1 MDVEA
6 SAEQPLLR
14 GDEARKRP
22 NSLRCGV
29 VAWAVFAAVL
39 VFLIVMTATF
49 AGRGGGS
56 SGSSSSGKPTF
67 AVPPGAIVGCTDS
80 ELLCLIARPVPGPDA
95 DYRGHPRKVR
105 GSKGLVATDQSRCAD
120 IGAEVLQEGGHA
132 VDAAVAAALCQ
143 GVVNPFASG
152 AGGGFFALLRD
163 GASGA
168 AEFVNA
174 REVAP
179 AAAYADMYSGKPA
192 GASLEGGLAVAVP
205 MELKG
210 LEAMWRRHGRLPWRR
225 LVAPAAA
232 IARHGFA
239 AHPYYTYSASG
250 PGNLKKLRA
259 SALAREAF
267 LVLDAAAAANASAL
281 ASGEAW
287 RAPEVGELCC
297 ARPRL
302 ADTLE
307 AVGRYGVSWLYS
319 PARAE
324 VLAAEVRAAGGIMTA
339 ADILAA
345 EPRIQPPL
353 SYTLPGPVPY
363 TLLVPPPPSSGPV
376 LYLALSV
383 LLGYLNSSSNGAAT
397 ANATAAATA
406 AWAAAMG
413 GLPELAT
420 HRTVEAMKHAFAVR
434 MALGDP
440 GPDPAAPP
448 PPGSPYVDVREVMA
462 DIADPAFAAELRAAI
477 NDSSVLDLANYG
489 GRWNPKRTGVSP
501 DDHGTSHLSV
511 LDGEGNAVSLTTTV
525 NTGFGSGLVS
535 RSTGLLLNN
544 EMDDFSQ
551 PGAPNKYNLEPAV
564 ANYIAPGKQ
573 PLSSMAP
580 ALLLAPPPAAAAT
593 ATAAAAA
600 AATAGGGQQQ
610 QQQQQLRL
618 VVGASNGPR
627 IITGI
632 LQTVIRLL
640 YGGSDLLAAVSDSRL
655 HSQWLPDSVLFEN
668 YTLNGVDFS
677 QPPGLV
683 AALEARGDTLEPFY
697 DQLGDVQ
704 AILLDEQQPP
714 AGGGGGGGGVA
725 ATAVSDPRKDGA
737 PAAAG

>member
-67 AVPPGAIVGCTDS
+67 AVPP
-80 ELLCLIARPVPGPDA
+80 
-95 DYRGHPRKVR
+95 
-105 GSKGLVATDQSRCAD
+105 
-120 IGAEVLQEGGHA
+120 
-132 VDAAVAAALCQ
+132 
-143 GVVNPFASG
+143 
-152 AGGGFFALLRD
+152 
-163 GASGA
+163 
-168 AEFVNA
+168 
-174 REVAP
+174 
-179 AAAYADMYSGKPA
+179 
-192 GASLEGGLAVAVP
+192 
-205 MELKG
+205 
-210 LEAMWRRHGRLPWRR
+210 
-225 LVAPAAA
+225 
-232 IARHGFA
+232 
-239 AHPYYTYSASG
+239 
-250 PGNLKKLRA
+250 
-259 SALAREAF
+259 
-267 LVLDAAAAANASAL
+267 
-281 ASGEAW
+281 
-287 RAPEVGELCC
+287 
-297 ARPRL
+297 
-302 ADTLE
+302 
-307 AVGRYGVSWLYS
+307 VGRYGVSWLYS

-324 VLAAEVRAAGGIMTA
+324 VLAAE
-339 ADILAA
+339 AA

-420 HRTVEAMKHAFAVR
+420 HRTV
-434 MALGDP
+434 
-440 GPDPAAPP
+440 
-448 PPGSPYVDVREVMA
+448 MA

-535 RSTGLLLNN
+535 RH
-544 EMDDFSQ
+544 
-551 PGAPNKYNLEPAV
+551 PADRD
-564 ANYIAPGKQ
+564 Q
-573 PLSSMAP
+573 
-580 ALLLAPPPAAAAT
+580 
-593 ATAAAAA
+593 
-600 AATAGGGQQQ
+600 
-610 QQQQQLRL
+610 
-618 VVGASNGPR
+618 
-627 IITGI
+627 
-632 LQTVIRLL
+632 
-640 YGGSDLLAAVSDSRL
+640 
-655 HSQWLPDSVLFEN
+655 
-668 YTLNGVDFS
+668 
-677 QPPGLV
+677 
-683 AALEARGDTLEPFY
+683 GDTLEPFY